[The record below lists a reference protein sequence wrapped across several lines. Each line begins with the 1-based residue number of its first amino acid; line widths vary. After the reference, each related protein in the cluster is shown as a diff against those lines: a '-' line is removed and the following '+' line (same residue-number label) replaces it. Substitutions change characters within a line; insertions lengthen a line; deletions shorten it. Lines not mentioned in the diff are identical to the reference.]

1 MTHACPTRRASVLVD
16 AACRCDAAAPR
27 GRWWPAC
34 RHPYGSR
41 PGECARAGCRG
52 AGLNA
57 FSSIALREFRRAWRG
72 GGLWPPIAFFVLV
85 AILFPFA
92 IGPDSRL
99 LARAGAGVAWV
110 AALLAAL
117 LPVERLRTEERRVG
131 TECVRKGR
139 SRWGRYHK

>member
-1 MTHACPTRRASVLVD
+1 MRISDWSSDVCSSDL
-16 AACRCDAAAPR
+16 
-27 GRWWPAC
+27 WWPAC

-110 AALLAAL
+110 AALL
-117 LPVERLRTEERRVG
+117 RSEEHTSELQSLMRNSYAVF
-131 TECVRKGR
+131 CLK
-139 SRWGRYHK
+139 KK

>member
-92 IGPDSRL
+92 IGPASRL

-110 AALLAAL
+110 AGPRSATPSAEL
-117 LPVERLRTEERRVG
+117 RVG
-131 TECVRKGR
+131 PERGEGSLGQTAVGVQ
-139 SRWGRYHK
+139 